1 MNLMNKFRTQILDK
15 LRARPADVVPAPGR
29 PPLARFLYRFSIP
42 ILVLWLGAAGLLN
55 LAVPQLETV
64 IKQHARSF
72 LPDDAASVQ
81 AISKMGDYFGGAG
94 TNNFVY
100 LLLEGESPLGAE
112 AHQYYSSILDRIN
125 QDKKHVNS
133 SMDLWSD
140 PQFAPANESADG
152 KAAYVLIN
160 LKGNMGT
167 ALAMESTAQ
176 IRELIAQYPPPKGI
190 TAHLTGPSAVVND
203 ELVSINDSILIL
215 LVACAGLVGVILLV
229 VYRSPITIA
238 LPLLVAGAG
247 LGVGRPIVAF
257 LGQHQVIGV
266 SIFASA
272 LLAVIVLGAGIDY
285 GIFLL
290 GRYQEARRAGED
302 PVTAYYTALAGVQ
315 HIIIASGLTVA
326 GATAC
331 MVFTRLAIF
340 STSGLPCTVAVV
352 VTLGAALTLAPA
364 ALAAGSRFG
373 FFEPREEKSQRR
385 WRRIATYVVRWPGP
399 VLAGSMAVLAIAF
412 LAVPGFQPSYNERQA
427 QPSDSPANVGFA
439 ASDRHLPPNIM
450 SPSVFIVESDHDMRN
465 SGDLIALAKM
475 SSAILNIPG
484 ISNVQGIT
492 RPLAAPLELGTLPA
506 QAGYVGGRL
515 TQMTNLLKQ
524 RIEDLTALSGR
535 VGQLSLTVRG
545 LEQAVRTGTTGA
557 TQIHSGAAELRTSLA
572 AVVQKV
578 DSLRG
583 TAKPAE
589 DFIGGIP
596 NCRDN
601 DYCQAALTGFSL
613 FDDLHRFDG
622 LVGNLVNGT
631 GTLAETLPALGAQL
645 PGLKDFIN
653 QVNAVIAPLQS
664 TLQVLLPQVSEI
676 TQFTDDLSKS
686 FTDGDPNNSFF
697 IPTQAFQNPLFK
709 SAMPYFFSGDGKVT
723 RMVVTP
729 EREGFSQEAM
739 ELSSKIIPTALQ
751 AIKGTSLAGST
762 VSIGGPGG
770 TLLNIEAFTR
780 EDFITSAVAAF
791 AFVFCVILILLRSL
805 VAAIAVIGT
814 VALSYV
820 SALGV
825 TVFVWQELIGI
836 PLHWSVAPLSFVF
849 LVAVGADYNMLLV
862 ARFREELHA
871 GIKTGIIR
879 SMANTGGVVTTAGLV
894 FGFTMFAM
902 IVAPARNIAQLGTAV
917 GLGLLMDTL
926 IVRSFVVPAIATLL
940 GRWFWWPAVVHD
952 RAASRDTVAR
962 AVTSADVTG
971 PVRLVGASR

>member
-15 LRARPADVVPAPGR
+15 LQARPADVVPAPGR
-29 PPLARFLYRFSIP
+29 PLLARFLYRFSIP

-331 MVFTRLAIF
+331 M
-340 STSGLPCTVAVV
+340 
-352 VTLGAALTLAPA
+352 
-364 ALAAGSRFG
+364 
-373 FFEPREEKSQRR
+373 
-385 WRRIATYVVRWPGP
+385 
-399 VLAGSMAVLAIAF
+399 
-412 LAVPGFQPSYNERQA
+412 
-427 QPSDSPANVGFA
+427 
-439 ASDRHLPPNIM
+439 
-450 SPSVFIVESDHDMRN
+450 
-465 SGDLIALAKM
+465 
-475 SSAILNIPG
+475 
-484 ISNVQGIT
+484 
-492 RPLAAPLELGTLPA
+492 
-506 QAGYVGGRL
+506 
-515 TQMTNLLKQ
+515 
-524 RIEDLTALSGR
+524 
-535 VGQLSLTVRG
+535 
-545 LEQAVRTGTTGA
+545 
-557 TQIHSGAAELRTSLA
+557 
-572 AVVQKV
+572 
-578 DSLRG
+578 
-583 TAKPAE
+583 
-589 DFIGGIP
+589 
-596 NCRDN
+596 
-601 DYCQAALTGFSL
+601 
-613 FDDLHRFDG
+613 
-622 LVGNLVNGT
+622 
-631 GTLAETLPALGAQL
+631 
-645 PGLKDFIN
+645 
-653 QVNAVIAPLQS
+653 
-664 TLQVLLPQVSEI
+664 
-676 TQFTDDLSKS
+676 
-686 FTDGDPNNSFF
+686 
-697 IPTQAFQNPLFK
+697 
-709 SAMPYFFSGDGKVT
+709 
-723 RMVVTP
+723 
-729 EREGFSQEAM
+729 
-739 ELSSKIIPTALQ
+739 
-751 AIKGTSLAGST
+751 
-762 VSIGGPGG
+762 
-770 TLLNIEAFTR
+770 
-780 EDFITSAVAAF
+780 
-791 AFVFCVILILLRSL
+791 
-805 VAAIAVIGT
+805 
-814 VALSYV
+814 
-820 SALGV
+820 
-825 TVFVWQELIGI
+825 
-836 PLHWSVAPLSFVF
+836 
-849 LVAVGADYNMLLV
+849 
-862 ARFREELHA
+862 
-871 GIKTGIIR
+871 
-879 SMANTGGVVTTAGLV
+879 
-894 FGFTMFAM
+894 
-902 IVAPARNIAQLGTAV
+902 
-917 GLGLLMDTL
+917 
-926 IVRSFVVPAIATLL
+926 
-940 GRWFWWPAVVHD
+940 
-952 RAASRDTVAR
+952 
-962 AVTSADVTG
+962 
-971 PVRLVGASR
+971 

>member
-1 MNLMNKFRTQILDK
+1 MNTQNNG
-15 LRARPADVVPAPGR
+15 APGHR
-29 PPLARFLYRFSIP
+29 PLLGRLLYRFSLPVI
-42 ILVLWLGAAGLLN
+42 VVWLAAAGALN
-55 LAVPQLETV
+55 IAVPQLETV
-64 IKQHARSF
+64 IKGHARSF

-81 AISKMGDYFGGAG
+81 AIVKMGNYFGGAG

-100 LLLEGESPLGAE
+100 LLLEGDTQLGPE
-112 AHQYYSSILDRIN
+112 AHQYYSSILQRIN

-133 SMDLWSD
+133 SMDLWSN

-152 KAAYVLIN
+152 KVAYVLIN
-160 LKGNMGT
+160 LAGNMGT
-167 ALAMESTAQ
+167 ALAMESTQA
-176 IRELIAQYPPPKGI
+176 IRDIIAEYPPPKGI
-190 TAHLTGPSAVVND
+190 SAHLTGPSAVVND
-203 ELVSINDSILIL
+203 ELVSINDSILLLLISCGL
-215 LVACAGLVGVILLV
+215 LVGAILFL

-238 LPLLVAGAG
+238 MPLLVAGAG

-257 LGQHQVIGV
+257 LGEHQVIGV

-302 PVTAYYTALAGVQ
+302 PESAYYTALAGVQ

-340 STSGLPCTVAVV
+340 STSGLPCTIAVV
-352 VTLGAALTLAPA
+352 VTLAAALTLGPA
-364 ALAAGSRFG
+364 LLALGSRLG
-373 FFEPREEKSQRR
+373 FFEPRQEKSQRR

-399 VLAGSMAVLAIAF
+399 VLAGSMAVLA
-412 LAVPGFQPSYNERQA
+412 LALLVLPGFRPSYNERIA
-427 QPSDSPANVGFA
+427 QPSDSPANLGFA

-450 SPSVFIVESDHDMRN
+450 SPSLFLIESDHDMRN
-465 SGDLIALAKM
+465 SADMIALAKL
-475 SSAILNIPG
+475 SNAILNIPG
-484 ISNVQGIT
+484 INNVQGIT
-492 RPLAAPLELGTLPA
+492 RPLGAPLEQGALTS
-506 QAGYVGGRL
+506 QAGYIGGRL
-515 TQMTNLLKQ
+515 TQMTDLLTQ
-524 RIEDLTALSGR
+524 RISDLTALSGQ
-535 VGQLSLTVRG
+535 VGQLSLTVKG
-545 LEQAVRTGTTGA
+545 LEQALQNGARGTT
-557 TQIHSGAAELRTSLA
+557 QIQSGAAELRTSLA

-578 DSLRG
+578 DTLRQ

-589 DFIGGIP
+589 DFVGSIP
-596 NCRDN
+596 NCQDN
-601 DYCQAALTGFSL
+601 EYCQAAVTGFSL

-631 GTLAETLPALGAQL
+631 GALAQTLPQLGAQL
-645 PGLKDFIN
+645 SGLKAFIT
-653 QVNAVIAPLQS
+653 QVNAVTAPLQS
-664 TLQVLLPQVSEI
+664 TLQVLVPQVTEI
-676 TQFTDDLSKS
+676 TQFTDELSKS
-686 FTDGDPNNSFF
+686 FATGDPGSSFF
-697 IPTQAFQNPLFK
+697 LPSQAFENPLFK
-709 SAMPYFFSGDGKVT
+709 NAMPFFFSTDGKVT
-723 RMVVTP
+723 RMIVTP
-729 EREGFSQEAM
+729 DMEGFSREAM
-739 ELSSKIIPTALQ
+739 DLSAKIIPTALQ
-751 AIKGTSLAGST
+751 SIKNTSLAGST

-780 EDFITSAVAAF
+780 EDFITSVVAAF
-791 AFVFCVILILLRSL
+791 AFVFCVVLILLRSL
-805 VAAIAVIGT
+805 VAAMAVIGT
-814 VALSYV
+814 VALSYL

-825 TVFVWQELIGI
+825 AVFVWQDIIGN

-862 ARFREELHA
+862 ARFREEMHA

-902 IVAPARNIAQLGTAV
+902 IAGYAHNIAQLGTTV
-917 GLGLLMDTL
+917 GLGLLLDTL
-926 IVRSFVVPAIATLL
+926 IVRSFVIPSIATLL

-962 AVTSADVTG
+962 SVTSADVTG